1 MVEIAEL
8 AKTISEIAVD
18 AAAARAMVA
27 VVGVGES
34 EAFQS
39 PELGLDEIQ
48 PGSLGGRP
56 DRVAGKFF
64 EQGQKARM
72 SCTLCRWSSTTHGRV
87 RG

>member
-8 AKTISEIAVD
+8 AMTISEIAVD

-34 EAFQS
+34 EAFQN

-56 DRVAGKFF
+56 DRVDAEFLSR
-64 EQGQKARM
+64 ARKRGL
-72 SCTLCRWSSTTHGRV
+72 SCTLCRLSSTTHSRV

>member
-8 AKTISEIAVD
+8 AMTISEIAVD
-18 AAAARAMVA
+18 AAAACAMVA

-34 EAFQS
+34 EAFQN

-48 PGSLGGRP
+48 PGSVGG
-56 DRVAGKFF
+56 
-64 EQGQKARM
+64 GQTGWMGSFLSRARKRGL
-72 SCTLCRWSSTTHGRV
+72 SCTLCRWSSTTHSRV

>member
-8 AKTISEIAVD
+8 AMTISEIAVD

-34 EAFQS
+34 EAFQN

-56 DRVAGKFF
+56 DRVMGSFLSR
-64 EQGQKARM
+64 ARKRGL
-72 SCTLCRWSSTTHGRV
+72 SCTLCRLSSTTHSRM